1 MARLGDFVRKNIWS
15 RGAVLTTAA
24 LFICCG
30 YSAAAQPS
38 SGTSTTQA
46 QEQINE
52 LRKDLQQ
59 ALDEIQVLQQKVN
72 ARSAGSANE
81 NATQLEREVENERLR
96 IEALEER
103 LDQLAASAPTAAP
116 APEATAPVAEPA
128 AESKGSKKL
137 LSEARGSESTPG
149 VTTGFDPADIYNN
162 GFYVSTPDKRY
173 SMYLNGLFQTRF
185 TWFKPG
191 ASVAQFGAS
200 PSSVNNFDVYL
211 GRFAASGSAFS
222 PTLKYF
228 LQFQGS
234 TAGNGN
240 GVSLLDWFTAKTFS
254 KYLTVQAGRFWT
266 PFTYEYYDSPGN
278 YLFADLSTAEFAFV
292 LPRAVGFEAYGQAG
306 RLSYAGVVANSI
318 PALDAPGQEN
328 FNSRA
333 AFIGNLHYDV
343 LAPYGYVETDP
354 SRGGA
359 KKPELTL
366 WASGAYNPVT
376 GASSFEN
383 TVAGDKTVNATAT
396 AGFRYGYFTLQSTGY
411 YRRTTP
417 ATPTP
422 SDNSWGFGEQAGYYL
437 IPARLELAGRV
448 SGVNWGAAHFLASG
462 FPVNNWYSGPNFPYH
477 NVTEHS
483 IGLNYY
489 LYGHHAKLQM
499 SYSYLTGNTF
509 THTTFD
515 ANRIWIQSQIMF

>member
-1 MARLGDFVRKNIWS
+1 MARLCECLRLNRWS
-15 RGAVLTTAA
+15 RGAVCVAA
-24 LFICCG
+24 MLLGFCG
-30 YSAAAQPS
+30 WSVAAQPS
-38 SGTSTTQA
+38 GPTPAAQA
-46 QEQINE
+46 QEQIQE
-52 LRKDLQQ
+52 LRKELQQ
-59 ALDEIQVLQQKVN
+59 ALGDIELLQQKVD
-72 ARSAGSANE
+72 ARPAGGANE
-81 NATQLEREVENERLR
+81 NAAQLKNEIDNERLR
-96 IEALEER
+96 VDALAKR
-103 LDQLAASAPTAAP
+103 LDQLAANVPSASPTPLATPAAVEPTAD
-116 APEATAPVAEPA
+116 V
-128 AESKGSKKL
+128 KGTKKL
-137 LSEARGSESTPG
+137 ISDGRGTESTPG
-149 VTTGFDPADIYNN
+149 VTTGFDPVDVYKN
-162 GFYVSTPDKRY
+162 GFYVSTPDQRY

-191 ASVAQFGAS
+191 AAVAQFGAS
-200 PSSVNNFDVYL
+200 PSSVSNFDVYL

-240 GVSLLDWFTAKTFS
+240 GISLLDWFTAKTFS

-266 PFTYEYYDSPGN
+266 PYTYEYYDSPGN

-306 RLSYAGVVANSI
+306 RLSYAGVIANSI

-328 FNSRA
+328 FSSRA
-333 AFIGNLHYDV
+333 AFIGNLHYDI

-354 SRGGA
+354 SRSGA
-359 KKPELTL
+359 RKPELTI

-383 TVAGDKTVNATAT
+383 VAAGDKTVNATAT

-411 YRRTTP
+411 FRRTTP
-417 ATPTP
+417 PTAVP
-422 SDNSWGFGEQAGYYL
+422 PDSSWGFGEQAGYYL

-462 FPVNNWYSGPNFPYH
+462 FPVNNWYSGPDFPYH

-489 LYGHHAKLQM
+489 LYGHHAKLQV

-509 THTTFD
+509 SHTTFD
-515 ANRIWIQSQIMF
+515 GNRIWIQSQLMF